1 MPFIASGKMR
11 ALAVAGAE
19 RTSIL
24 PDLPTLA
31 ESGFPQIDVMSW
43 FGLAAPAGTP
53 APIVQRL
60 NRELR
65 AVADM
70 PDVRQRLTALGFSVA
85 VSSPD
90 EFKRAIAARSERY
103 GKIVAEIGLK
113 PE

>member
-103 GKIVAEIGLK
+103 GKIVPEIGLK